1 MPMTWTMTRL
11 FGFLAILAVLAASAY
26 TFLGGTRMGSL
37 NPVGKLSQGE
47 ARAELASAQYTLAI
61 VSGQLAQVH
70 AVSGTYADTLDFDK
84 FPLVR
89 LVRADANA
97 YCIEFQKTQTYFL
110 RGPGGVVT
118 QGSC

>member
-1 MPMTWTMTRL
+1 MRM
-11 FGFLAILAVLAASAY
+11 FGFLAILGALAASGYA
-26 TFLGGTRMGSL
+26 FLGSARMGEL
-37 NPVGKLSQGE
+37 NPIAKVSKAE

-89 LVRADANA
+89 LVHADESS
-97 YCIEFQKTQTYFL
+97 YCVEFQKTQTFFL
-110 RGPGGVVT
+110 RGPGGTVA